1 MPVLPAHLAE
11 LINRQIFTN
20 CHLKI
25 VGFRHTR
32 QQLLPMDRHSVAK
45 MAHPI
50 ASVAKGDR
58 NYNGTIVG
66 FVAIVAITTILM
78 ATFNGEGD
86 HITK

>member
-1 MPVLPAHLAE
+1 
-11 LINRQIFTN
+11 
-20 CHLKI
+20 
-25 VGFRHTR
+25 
-32 QQLLPMDRHSVAK
+32 MDRHSVAK